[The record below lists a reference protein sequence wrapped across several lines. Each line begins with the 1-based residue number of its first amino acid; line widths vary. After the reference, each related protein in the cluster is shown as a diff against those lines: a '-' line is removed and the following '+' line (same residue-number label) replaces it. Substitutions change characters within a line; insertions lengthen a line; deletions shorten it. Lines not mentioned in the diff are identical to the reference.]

1 MRESLR
7 KLINRN
13 VQTDRKNLKLW
24 DPAKDRRVCSFYF
37 VDGRPAA
44 ENPFPTE
51 KLGYDATKRALLLY
65 HLKRKENLN
74 QLPKWRIILSQKWRK
89 PKIGKDHEKETP
101 KPPYS
106 TIKSYSQSTTEEDT
120 TVDDID
126 FTQLEESWEESN
138 SALYNFNSSSPKF
151 KSSEQHQIHQIS
163 PLYHFKNF

>member
-1 MRESLR
+1 MPTELKNPGARESLR

-37 VDGRPAA
+37 VDGRPTA

-74 QLPKWRIILSQKWRK
+74 
-89 PKIGKDHEKETP
+89 
-101 KPPYS
+101 
-106 TIKSYSQSTTEEDT
+106 
-120 TVDDID
+120 
-126 FTQLEESWEESN
+126 
-138 SALYNFNSSSPKF
+138 
-151 KSSEQHQIHQIS
+151 
-163 PLYHFKNF
+163 